1 MTVDEQRSPVHE
13 ERVMKLRVA
22 RDQQRRTALKTHLQN
37 GNLSV
42 SYVLRCDK
50 EFMRGMRV
58 ETLLRSLPSIGKVKT
73 GEILATLRIPA
84 NAHLGDLRM
93 SKREELIL
101 LLAREF
107 YKVKLSEL
115 TPEQN
120 RERLI
125 RLRARETKRGRPRVE
140 AVRTNAAGLV

>member
-13 ERVMKLRVA
+13 RIVMERRVA
-22 RDQQRRTALKTHLQN
+22 NEQQKRTALKTHLQA

-50 EFMRGMRV
+50 EFMWTMRI
-58 ETLLRSLPSIGKVKT
+58 ETLIRSLPSIGKVKT
-73 GEILATLRIPA
+73 YEILSALRIPA
-84 NAHLGDLRM
+84 NAHIGDLPM

-101 LLAREF
+101 FLAERF
-107 YKVKLSEL
+107 YKVNLSDL

-140 AVRTNAAGLV
+140 AVRTSAAGLV